1 MPLGPVEY
9 ILIAFP
15 GNRFNGQIVP
25 ALRELVDHGLI
36 HIIDLLFVKK
46 DAAGNLLIVELEDA
60 EELERAPFAELE
72 GEIDDLLNREDIEL
86 AAAALPNNSSAGLLV
101 WENVWAAR
109 FAAAVRAA
117 DGQVLAHER
126 IPHAMIEA
134 ALEHAG
140 IELSA

>member
-25 ALRELVDHGLI
+25 ALSELVDHGLI
-36 HIIDLLFVKK
+36 HIIDMIFVKK
-46 DAAGNLLIVELEDA
+46 DAEGNLLIVELEDA

-72 GEIDDLLNREDIEL
+72 GDIDDLLSREDIEL
-86 AAAALPNNSSAGLLV
+86 ATAALPNNSSAGLLV
-101 WENVWAAR
+101 WENLWAAR

-117 DGQVLAHER
+117 DGQVLAYER
-126 IPHAMIEA
+126 IPHALIEA
-134 ALEHAG
+134 ALEYAG